1 MQHASFVMK
10 VDVLGVESLKLLHEG
25 EQLATHLNNKN
36 KFYWKFEI

>member
-10 VDVLGVESLKLLHEG
+10 VDVLGVESLLLHEG